1 MDLRREGESNV
12 DWFNQYVMNDI
23 PIRLIRLSNMK
34 FVERNEVREQFQ
46 RFISATRLDGLAELV
61 KYAIL
66 SHRWLDAGELTYEEM
81 RSGRRRGPGYRKLK
95 RFCETARAYNME
107 FAWVDTCCIDKNS
120 STEID
125 ESIRSMFRWY
135 RNSALCIVHLAQSET
150 IQDIMRDEWTKRG
163 WTLQELLAPRS
174 MKLFNKHWMPMTGY
188 ENDKSPEGT
197 GVMKTLQK
205 VTGIPLHYLWTFD
218 PGPVKVDE
226 RMKWAARREITR
238 VEDVAYSLM
247 GIFDVSMQIA
257 YGEGGDRAFCRLI
270 EAIMQAGDPSVLN
283 WIGEAARNHSS
294 GVIPLSPRSYVGR
307 ASLHLGEKMEMT
319 MTSLGLRVPLV
330 ILPLCVS
337 STNNQRATL
346 GYDEVTLEFVQC
358 PAVQVDFLDY
368 VAAHRTRQF
377 AFGIV
382 NYSIRSSQLPRIR
395 GKSTGFILN
404 RGLEGLYLPRV
415 PICEPSSEDFVGLNL
430 VSPPKHEFDAWK
442 KVQMTGLKEI
452 DFPNILSDSYFYVS
466 PEYLE
471 SVYL

>member
-1 MDLRREGESNV
+1 
-12 DWFNQYVMNDI
+12 
-23 PIRLIRLSNMK
+23 MK
-34 FVERNEVREQFQ
+34 FVERNEVRKHFQ
-46 RFISATRLDGLAELV
+46 RFIFATRLDDLAKLV

-66 SHRWLDAGELTYEEM
+66 SHRWLDTGELTYEEM
-81 RSGRRRGPGYRKLK
+81 RSGRRRGPGYQKLK
-95 RFCETARAYNME
+95 RFCETAREYNME

-135 RNSALCIVHLAQSET
+135 RNSALCIVHLAESET

-163 WTLQELLAPRS
+163 WTLQELLAPHR
-174 MKLFNKHWMPMTGY
+174 MKLFDKHWGPMTRY
-188 ENDKSPEGT
+188 RNDKSLEDT
-197 GVMKTLQK
+197 EVMKTLEAA
-205 VTGIPLHYLWTFD
+205 TGIPLDYLRRFY
-218 PGPVKVDE
+218 PGAVMVDE
-226 RMKWAARREITR
+226 RMRWAARRKTTR
-238 VEDVAYSLM
+238 VEDIAYSLM

-270 EAIMQAGDPSVLN
+270 ETIMQAGEPSVLN
-283 WIGEAARNHSS
+283 WMGEATRNHSS
-294 GVIPLSPRSYVGR
+294 GVIPLSPRSFVDR
-307 ASLHLGEKMEMT
+307 TLHLGEKMEMT
-319 MTSLGLRVPLV
+319 MTGLGLQMALV
-330 ILPLCVS
+330 ILPLRVS

-368 VAAHRTRQF
+368 ATDVHHARQF

-382 NYSIRSSQLPRIR
+382 NYSLRSSQLPRIR

-404 RGLEGLYLPRV
+404 RGEEGWYLLCVPVCKPR
-415 PICEPSSEDFVGLNL
+415 SEDFVGLNL
-430 VSPPKHEFDAWK
+430 ISHPPREFDAWK

-452 DFPNILSDSYFYVS
+452 KFPNIPSDSYFYIGR
-466 PEYLE
+466 EYLE